1 MGEYFKGIPKIEYKG
16 KSGDELSFK
25 FYNPDEVING
35 KTMKEN
41 LRFAM
46 SYWHTLTGEGAD
58 IFGGGTQDKSFGES
72 DPMAH
77 AKAKADAGFE
87 FMDKLGIDYFCFH
100 DRDIAPEAD
109 TLAETNKRLD
119 EVVSHIEGLMKKY
132 NKKLLWGTT
141 NAFSN
146 PRFMHGASTS
156 CNADVFAFSAAQ
168 IKKALEIT
176 TRLGGDGYVFWGGRE
191 GYATLLNT
199 DMGFELDNMGKM
211 LTMARDYGRSIG
223 FKGDFYIEP
232 KPMEPMTHQYDY
244 DCATV
249 IGFLNKHN
257 LQDDF
262 KLNVEANH
270 ATLAGHSFAH
280 ELRVAREAGMLG
292 SIDANQGEVFNGWDT
307 DNFPTNVYDM
317 TMAMYELIKAGGYP
331 KGGTNFDAKLRRAS
345 TDPKDLF
352 HGYITGMDTMA
363 LAYKIAANIIEDGR
377 LDEFISNRYAS
388 YKSGI
393 GKKIVDGS
401 VTFEELEKYALD
413 LGEVTTNE
421 SGAQEY
427 MEGLINSI
435 IFGK

>member
-1 MGEYFKGIPKIEYKG
+1 MSEYFKGIGKIEFKG
-16 KSGDELSFK
+16 KGGDDLSFK
-25 FYNPDEVING
+25 FYNPEEVVNG
-35 KTMKEN
+35 KSMKDN
-41 LRFAM
+41 LKFAM
-46 SYWHTLTGEGAD
+46 SYWHTLTGQGVD
-58 IFGGGTQDKSFGES
+58 IFGGATQDKSFGAT

-77 AKAKADAGFE
+77 AKAKAEAGFE
-87 FMDKLGIDYFCFH
+87 FMDKLGIEYFCFH

-109 TLAETNKRLD
+109 TLEETNKRLD
-119 EVVSHIEGLMKKY
+119 EIVDYIEVLMKKY

-146 PRFMHGASTS
+146 PRFMHGAATS
-156 CNADVFAFSAAQ
+156 CNADVFAFAAAQ
-168 IKKALEIT
+168 IKKAIEIT
-176 TRLGGDGYVFWGGRE
+176 TRLGGQGYVFWGGRE

-199 DMGFELDNMGKM
+199 KMGFELDNLGRM
-211 LTMARDYGRSIG
+211 LKMARDYGRSIG
-223 FKGDFYIEP
+223 FTGDFYIEP

-249 IGFLNKHN
+249 IGFLNKHG
-257 LQDDF
+257 LEKDF

-317 TMAMYELIKAGGYP
+317 AMAMYELIKAGGYP

-352 HGYITGMDTMA
+352 RGYITGMDTMA
-363 LAYKIAANIIEDGR
+363 LAYKIAAKIIEDGR
-377 LDEFISNRYAS
+377 LDSFVDKRYSS
-388 YKSGI
+388 YDSGI
-393 GKKIVDGS
+393 GKKIVDGTA
-401 VTFEELEKYALD
+401 TFAELEKYALD

-427 MEGLINSI
+427 LEGIVNSI
-435 IFGK
+435 IFG